1 MSECIHTCR
10 QTVRHACI
18 RTRCG
23 VDRRRCRFRARARFL
38 PSPRAPPE
46 CVPDSCTPTSPLAL
60 LLPRVR
66 APFLGPRGAILAT
79 EGRATLDVK
88 VLDEMRQYLLERL
101 PRSPIGRHLE
111 VDRLVP
117 NDFLEPATGFR
128 SLAAAKRRERVLVVR
143 EALEQ
148 RPVNVALALAMS
160 KHKDS
165 VRPAASFLCQR
176 GCNWVAGQCAIR
188 RRAAET
194 WARALA

>member
-1 MSECIHTCR
+1 MNECIHTCR

-66 APFLGPRGAILAT
+66 APFLGPGGAT
-79 EGRATLDVK
+79 KGRATLDVE

-101 PRSPIGRHLE
+101 PRSPVGRHLE

-117 NDFLEPATGFR
+117 NDLLEPATGFR
-128 SLAAAKRRERVLVVR
+128 SLAAAKRCERVLVVR

-176 GCNWVAGQCAIR
+176 GCNRVVGHCAIPR
-188 RRAAET
+188 RVADT
-194 WARALA
+194 WAQALA